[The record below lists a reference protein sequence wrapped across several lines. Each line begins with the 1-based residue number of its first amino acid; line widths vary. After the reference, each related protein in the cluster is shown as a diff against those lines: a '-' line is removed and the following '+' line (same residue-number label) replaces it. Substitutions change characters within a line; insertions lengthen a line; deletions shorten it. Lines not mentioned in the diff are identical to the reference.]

1 MKRILQYIRPFY
13 FYIAVTM
20 TIKFIGTVMELLIPR
35 LLEIMLDVAVPQGKK
50 QFILLIGGAML
61 LCAIVCVVANIVA
74 NRMSAKS
81 AGGVT
86 HKLRYDLFEKIN
98 RLSARQLDD
107 ITIPSAVS
115 RLTSDTYNV
124 NQLLARMQRLGVRGP
139 ILLLGGIVITLF
151 MNVKLALI
159 MIGTLPIIALVVYYV
174 TKISVPMY
182 TRQQGVLDQAVRVV
196 QENITGIRV
205 VKALCRTDYE
215 KQRFHGVNAT
225 LCEAERKAGAVA
237 AVTNPVTSLIL
248 NLALTAV
255 ILVGAIG
262 VNQGEIQPGVILSFQ
277 SYFTMILNAM
287 LGVTRIFTMWTKGEA
302 SANRVADVLE
312 MEEQLE
318 AEPSDIKTNESS
330 AAIEFKKVSFSYN
343 GAVDNLSEISFSL
356 ESGQTL
362 GILGPTGSGKSTIV
376 SLLLR
381 FYDADQGDIYLNGKN
396 IKNIPYETLREKF
409 GIVFQNDFIM
419 EGSIENNIRFFRDI
433 DSAALAAAATDA
445 QASFINEKENGMAY
459 EVAVRGNNLS
469 GGQKQRLFIARAL
482 ASRPEILV
490 LDDASSALD
499 YRTDAS
505 LRKAIAQ
512 NYRDTTKIIIAQRVS
527 SVMHADLILVLEEG
541 KIIGKGRHEELLK
554 TCAMY
559 QNIARTQMNLTEEQ
573 ENG

>member
-13 FYIAVTM
+13 LYMAVTM
-20 TIKFIGTVMELLIPR
+20 LIKFIGTVMELLIPR
-35 LLEIMLDVAVPQGKK
+35 LLEIMLDVAVPQENRD
-50 QFILLIGGAML
+50 FILLIGGAML
-61 LCAIVCVVANIVA
+61 LCAIVCVAANIVA

-81 AGGVT
+81 AGGIT
-86 HKLRYDLFEKIN
+86 QKLRYDLFERID
-98 RLSARQLDD
+98 RLSARQMDE
-107 ITIPSAVS
+107 ITVPSAIS

-139 ILLLGGIVITLF
+139 ILLLGGIIITLF
-151 MNVKLALI
+151 MDLKLALI
-159 MIGTLPIIALVVYYV
+159 MVATLPVIAVVVYFV

-215 KQRFHGVNAT
+215 KKRFYGVNKT
-225 LCEAERKAGAVA
+225 LCETERRAGAVTA
-237 AVTNPVTSLIL
+237 ITNPATSLIL

-255 ILVGAIG
+255 IWVGALG
-262 VNQGEIQPGVILSFQ
+262 VNTGEIRPGVILAFQ

-312 MEEQLE
+312 LEEQLTVRL
-318 AEPSDIKTNESS
+318 AEEKDDRHS
-330 AAIEFKKVSFSYN
+330 AAIAFEHVSFSYN
-343 GAVDNLSEISFSL
+343 GAVENLLDISFSL
-356 ESGQTL
+356 APGQTL
-362 GILGPTGSGKSTIV
+362 GVLGPTGSGKSTLV

-381 FYDADQGDIYLNGKN
+381 FYDADKGSIYLNGEK
-396 IKNIPYETLREKF
+396 IQSIPYEQLRKKF
-409 GIVFQNDFIM
+409 GVVFQNDFIM
-419 EGSIENNIRFFRDI
+419 EGSIESNIRYFREI
-433 DSAALAAAATDA
+433 APERLSAAATDA
-445 QASFINEKENGMAY
+445 QAGFIEEKEDGMAH

-482 ASRPEILV
+482 AANPEILV

-505 LRKAIAQ
+505 LRRAIAQ
-512 NYRDTTKIIIAQRVS
+512 NYRDTTKVIIAQRVS
-527 SVMHADLILVLEEG
+527 SIMHADLILVLEEG
-541 KIIGKGRHEELLK
+541 RIIGKGTHEQLMQ
-554 TCAMY
+554 TCSMY
-559 QNIARTQMNLTEEQ
+559 QNIARTQMNGTEGKK
-573 ENG
+573 NG

>member
-318 AEPSDIKTNESS
+318 AKPSDIKTNESS

-433 DSAALAAAATDA
+433 DSAALAAAVTDA